1 MARPA
6 RSSQP
11 RSSQARFSKG
21 GSSRPGS
28 SGGGPPGKPP
38 RRGLVLRLL
47 AAIPAFLML
56 ALVGWVVLFFTFAPR
71 LPNTDELFKD
81 SEQATVTL
89 LADDGS
95 VLARRGAEGR
105 RFVSLGDISPLLV
118 KAVIATEDHRFY
130 EHFGIDP
137 VGMIRAAFIN
147 LRAGSIVAGGSTI
160 TQQLAKNL
168 YLTPERSLRRKLE
181 ELTLALWLEARLSKN
196 QILTLYLNR
205 VYLGA
210 GAYGVEAASERYF
223 GKPAAKVSLAEAA
236 MIAGLL
242 KAPSALAPTN
252 DLDRARERAGVVLD
266 RMVDAGYI
274 TKAQAQAAK
283 LAPARLAP
291 ESQTDLAGWF
301 VDWVLDGLTDS
312 LGKPEHDLVV
322 RTTLDR
328 RIQRAS
334 ETALRK
340 VVEGPGVRRGVEEG
354 AIVVLD
360 TSGAV
365 RAMVG
370 GDSYRQN
377 RFNRAAFA
385 RRQPGSAFKP
395 FLYLTALESGYRPG
409 TVIEDRPLRIGSWSP
424 SNFDGKANGKVTLE
438 EALTRSL
445 NLASVGL
452 IMKVGA
458 AKVAKTARQLGIVS
472 DLQAVP
478 SLALGTSE
486 VTPLELTAAYIPF
499 ATGGV
504 RRPVFAVKDVRE
516 AGGRTLY
523 RYTPTDV
530 RVMPPDV
537 AAEMQQLL
545 RHVVDDGTGR
555 AADLGARPAAGK
567 TGTTQNS
574 RDAWFVGYS
583 GSYVAGV
590 WLGND
595 DDRPMRGVTGGSFPA
610 QIWRDVML
618 ATPAPSPAV
627 AGRQPGSGKAAG
639 DEADLASHGL
649 DWIIRLVQG
658 ALETARQ

>member
-6 RSSQP
+6 RSSKQRSTKHAP
-11 RSSQARFSKG
+11 PSRSRSS
-21 GSSRPGS
+21 GS
-28 SGGGPPGKPP
+28 GPPGKPP
-38 RRGLVLRLL
+38 RRSLFLRLL

-56 ALVGWVVLFFTFAPR
+56 ALVGWVILFFTVAPR
-71 LPNTDELFKD
+71 LPDTNELFKE

-95 VLARRGAEGR
+95 VLATRGAEGR
-105 RFVSLGDISPLLV
+105 RFVSLDDISPLLV

-130 EHFGIDP
+130 QHFGIDP
-137 VGMIRAAFIN
+137 IGMLRAAYIN
-147 LRAGSIVAGGSTI
+147 FRAGAVVAGGSTI

-181 ELTLALWLEARLSKN
+181 ELTLALWLEARLTKN

-210 GAYGVEAASERYF
+210 GTYGVEAASERYF

-252 DLDRARERAGVVLD
+252 DLDRARERAAVVLD

-301 VDWVLDGLTDS
+301 VDWVLDGLTAS

-328 RIQRAS
+328 RIQLAA
-334 ETALRK
+334 EAALRK
-340 VVEGPGVRRGVEEG
+340 VVEGPGARRRVEEG

-360 TSGAV
+360 RSGAV

-385 RRQPGSAFKP
+385 KRQPGSAFKP
-395 FLYLTALESGYRPG
+395 FLYLTALEDGYRPG
-409 TVIEDRPLRIGSWSP
+409 TIIEDKPLRIGSWSP

-438 EALTRSL
+438 DALTRSL

-458 AKVAKTARQLGIVS
+458 KNVVKTAHLLGIGS

-486 VTPLELTAAYIPF
+486 VTPLELTAAYLPF
-499 ATGGV
+499 ATGGI
-504 RRPVFAVKDVRE
+504 RRPVYAVKDVRE
-516 AGGRTLY
+516 AGSGTLY
-523 RYTPTDV
+523 RYTPTEI
-530 RVMPPDV
+530 RVIAPDV
-537 AAEMQQLL
+537 AAQMQQLL
-545 RHVVDDGTGR
+545 THVVDDGTGR
-555 AADLGARPAAGK
+555 AADLGSRPAAGK

-583 GSYVAGV
+583 GNYVAGV

-618 ATPAPSPAV
+618 ATPPAVPVPTPAPAV
-627 AGRQPGSGKAAG
+627 ASRQQAPGG
-639 DEADLASHGL
+639 DLGDAASHGL

-658 ALETARQ
+658 ALDTARQ

>member
-6 RSSQP
+6 RSS
-11 RSSQARFSKG
+11 RS
-21 GSSRPGS
+21 
-28 SGGGPPGKPP
+28 GPPGTRPPQKPP
-38 RRGLVLRLL
+38 RRSLLVRLL
-47 AAIPAFLML
+47 AAVPAFLML
-56 ALVGWVVLFFTFAPR
+56 MLVGWVVLFFTFAPS
-71 LPNTDELFKD
+71 LPDTNELFKE
-81 SEQATVTL
+81 SEQATITL

-95 VLARRGAEGR
+95 VLAQRGAEGR
-105 RFVSLGDISPLLV
+105 RFVSLDDISPLLV

-130 EHFGIDP
+130 RHFGIDP
-137 VGMIRAAFIN
+137 IGMVRAVLVN
-147 LRAGSIVAGGSTI
+147 LRSGGVVAGGSTI

-181 ELTLALWLEARLSKN
+181 ELTLALWLEARLTKD

-210 GAYGVEAASERYF
+210 GAYGVEAAAQRYF

-242 KAPSALAPTN
+242 KAPSALAPTS

-266 RMVDAGYI
+266 RMVDEGYI
-274 TKAQAQAAK
+274 DKGRAQAAK

-301 VDWVLDGLTDS
+301 VDWVLDGLTGS

-328 RIQRAS
+328 RIQQAA
-334 ETALRK
+334 EAALGK
-340 VVEGPGVRRGVEEG
+340 IVEGPGIRRDVQQG

-385 RRQPGSAFKP
+385 ERQPGSAFKP
-395 FLYLTALESGYRPG
+395 FLYLTALESGYRPDS
-409 TVIEDRPLRIGSWSP
+409 VILDRPIRIGGWSP
-424 SNFDGKANGKVTLE
+424 SNFDGKTYGKVTLE
-438 EALTRSL
+438 DALARSL
-445 NLASVGL
+445 NLASIGL
-452 IMKVGA
+452 IQEVGP
-458 AKVAKTARQLGIVS
+458 AKVVRTARQLGIAS

-486 VTPLELTAAYIPF
+486 VTPLELTAAYLPF
-499 ATGGV
+499 ATGGI
-504 RRPVFAVKDVRE
+504 RRPVFAVREVRE

-523 RYTPTDV
+523 RYTPTEV
-530 RVMPPDV
+530 RVIEPGV
-537 AAEMQQLL
+537 AALMQRLL
-545 RHVVDDGTGR
+545 ANVVDDGTGH

-583 GSYVAGV
+583 GRYVAGV

-618 ATPAPSPAV
+618 ATPAPAPAV
-627 AGRQPGSGKAAG
+627 ASARPGPETGAG
-639 DEADLASHGL
+639 GPADLASHGL
-649 DWIIRLVQG
+649 DWLIHLVQG
-658 ALETARQ
+658 ALETARR